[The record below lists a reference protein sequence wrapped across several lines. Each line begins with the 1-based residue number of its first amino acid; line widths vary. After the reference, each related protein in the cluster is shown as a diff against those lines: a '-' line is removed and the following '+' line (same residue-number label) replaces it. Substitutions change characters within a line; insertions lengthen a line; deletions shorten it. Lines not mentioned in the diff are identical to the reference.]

1 MSQLLKEDT
10 SRFTL
15 FPIKYPRL
23 YKKYQDQ
30 LAVFWNTNEC
40 DLESDLQGWN
50 KLNEQEQSFLLQILG
65 FFAASDGIVM
75 ENLMSNFSQEV
86 TCAEARNFFAIQAAI
101 EAVHSE
107 QYSLLIQKFAT
118 EEQQKQLFNSIEN
131 HQSTKAKADWAISH
145 MQRKDDVLQVND
157 FASRL
162 VAFACVEGIMFSS
175 SFCAIYYF
183 RNRAGINMP
192 GLYMS
197 NELISR
203 DEGLHRD
210 FAIELYKEFP
220 RLAVKEVKTII
231 TSAVELEKKFV
242 EEILPEK
249 LKGMNKTLMKQ
260 YVEYVGDH
268 LAVSLGYPKIYNST
282 LPEMF
287 QFMDMLSLEGKS
299 NFFERRVS
307 EYSLAGVGVDNNS
320 FGLDS
325 SF

>member
-1 MSQLLKEDT
+1 
-10 SRFTL
+10 
-15 FPIKYPRL
+15 
-23 YKKYQDQ
+23 
-30 LAVFWNTNEC
+30 
-40 DLESDLQGWN
+40 
-50 KLNEQEQSFLLQILG
+50 
-65 FFAASDGIVM
+65 
-75 ENLMSNFSQEV
+75 
-86 TCAEARNFFAIQAAI
+86 
-101 EAVHSE
+101 
-107 QYSLLIQKFAT
+107 
-118 EEQQKQLFNSIEN
+118 
-131 HQSTKAKADWAISH
+131 
-145 MQRKDDVLQVND
+145 
-157 FASRL
+157 
-162 VAFACVEGIMFSS
+162 
-175 SFCAIYYF
+175 
-183 RNRAGINMP
+183 MP
-192 GLYMS
+192 GLYIS

-210 FAIELYKEFP
+210 FAIELYKGFP
-220 RLAVKEVKTII
+220 RLAVKDVKTII

-260 YVEYVGDH
+260 SVEYVGAH

>member
-1 MSQLLKEDT
+1 MSHILQEDT

-15 FPIKYPRL
+15 FPIKYPAL
-23 YKKYQDQ
+23 YKKYQAQ

-50 KLNEQEQSFLLQILG
+50 KLNGQEQSFLLQILG

-118 EEQQKQLFNSIEN
+118 EEQQKVLFNSIEN
-131 HQSTKAKADWAISH
+131 HQSTKAKADWAISY
-145 MQRKDDVLQVND
+145 MQPKADVDQVTD

-183 RNRAGINMP
+183 RNRAVSMP

-220 RLAVKEVKTII
+220 SLDFDTIKAII
-231 TSAVELEKKFV
+231 TSAVELEKNFV

-268 LAVSLGYPKIYNST
+268 LSNSLGYPKIYNSP
-282 LPEMF
+282 LPDLF
-287 QFMDMLSLEGKS
+287 KFMDMLSLEGKS

-307 EYSLAGVGVDNNS
+307 EYSLAGVGVDDNT

>member
-1 MSQLLKEDT
+1 
-10 SRFTL
+10 
-15 FPIKYPRL
+15 
-23 YKKYQDQ
+23 
-30 LAVFWNTNEC
+30 
-40 DLESDLQGWN
+40 
-50 KLNEQEQSFLLQILG
+50 
-65 FFAASDGIVM
+65 
-75 ENLMSNFSQEV
+75 
-86 TCAEARNFFAIQAAI
+86 
-101 EAVHSE
+101 
-107 QYSLLIQKFAT
+107 
-118 EEQQKQLFNSIEN
+118 
-131 HQSTKAKADWAISH
+131 
-145 MQRKDDVLQVND
+145 
-157 FASRL
+157 
-162 VAFACVEGIMFSS
+162 
-175 SFCAIYYF
+175 
-183 RNRAGINMP
+183 MP

-249 LKGMNKTLMKQ
+249 LKGMNKSLMKQ

-268 LAVSLGYPKIYNST
+268 LAVSLGYPKIYNSS

-307 EYSLAGVGVDNNS
+307 EYSLAGVGVDDNS
-320 FGLDS
+320 FGLNS